1 MTTDQTIVFGLL
13 FGALVLFIIGK
24 WRYDIVA
31 ILALL
36 AATAAG
42 VVPADQSFLG
52 FGHPA
57 VVTVGA
63 ILVVS
68 RGLSNSG
75 LIDSIAKAMLR
86 IGDRHTLQVAALT
99 GLVIVCSAFMNN
111 TGALVILLPVAV
123 RMAGNHDRAPSYLLM
138 PLAFGSLLGGMLT
151 LIGTP
156 PNIIVAAFRA
166 ETGSAPFRMF
176 DFAPVGMGIA
186 IAGLLFIALVG
197 WRLIPRRR
205 GEASAEELFQIKEY
219 ITEVKIPENSPF
231 VGERLE
237 GMEKI
242 EDSEVAVLSLV
253 RGDAHVPAPSPYET
267 LRAGDV
273 VIVEADTESLKK
285 LLANAKME
293 LAEAKP
299 AAETELASEE
309 VSLMEAVVMP
319 NSPLEGNTAW
329 TVRLRW
335 RYGINLLGVARYGA
349 RVAQRIR
356 QIHLQIGDVLLL
368 QGRSEIL
375 QQALPV
381 LGCLPLAGRDLR
393 LGEPRRIILAVGIF
407 AAAVLFSALGG
418 FPVHITF
425 TAAAVAM
432 TLVRLVPLREF
443 YQSIDWPV
451 VVLLG
456 AMIPVGE
463 ALETTGGAELLVSGV
478 RPVAALLP
486 PASVLAIVLVGTICL
501 SSIINNAAAAVLMAP
516 IATSIAAGLKAS
528 ADPFLMAVAV
538 GASSA
543 FLTPIAHQSNALVM
557 GPGGY
562 HFGDYW
568 RLGLPLVILTVLVAV
583 PLIIWVWPLHP
594 TSH

>member
-1 MTTDQTIVFGLL
+1 MTTDQAIVFSLL
-13 FGALVLFIIGK
+13 FGTLVLFIIGK
-24 WRYDIVA
+24 WRYDVVA

-36 AATAAG
+36 VATIAG
-42 VVPADQSFLG
+42 VVPADQAFSG

-57 VVTVGA
+57 VVTVAA

-68 RGLSNSG
+68 RGLLNSG
-75 LIDSIAKAMLR
+75 LIDSIAKAMLK
-86 IGDRHTLQVAALT
+86 IGNRHTLQVAALT

-123 RMAGNHDRAPSYLLM
+123 RMAGNNDRAPSYLLM

-156 PNIIVAAFRA
+156 PNIIIAAFRA
-166 ETGSAPFRMF
+166 ETGSVPFRMF
-176 DFAPVGMGIA
+176 DFAPVGLGIA
-186 IAGLLFIALVG
+186 AVGLLFIALIG

-205 GEASAEELFQIKEY
+205 GEASTEELFQIKEY
-219 ITEVKIPENSPF
+219 ITEVKIPADSPF
-231 VGERLE
+231 VGKRLQ
-237 GMEKI
+237 GMEEI
-242 EDSEVAVLSLV
+242 EDSEIAVVSLV
-253 RGDAHVPAPSPYET
+253 RGDYHMPAPSPIET
-267 LRAGDV
+267 LQAGDV
-273 VIVEADTESLKK
+273 VIVEADTDSLKK
-285 LLANAKME
+285 LLANARVE

-299 AAETELASEE
+299 AAETELASTE
-309 VSLMEAVVMP
+309 VSVMEAVVMP

-335 RYGINLLGVARYGA
+335 RYGINLLGVARYGT
-349 RVAQRIR
+349 RLIQRIR
-356 QIHLQIGDVLLL
+356 QIQLQIGDVLLL
-368 QGRSEIL
+368 QGRSEVL
-375 QQALPV
+375 LQALPV
-381 LGCLPLAGRDLR
+381 LGCLPLRGRDLR
-393 LGEPRRIILAVGIF
+393 LGEPRRIIVAVGIF
-407 AAAVLFSALGG
+407 ATAVMATALGG
-418 FPVHITF
+418 FPVQITF
-425 TAAAVAM
+425 SGAAVAM
-432 TLVRLVPLREF
+432 TLVRLVPLREL

-451 VVLLG
+451 IVLLG

-478 RPVAALLP
+478 RPMAAYLP
-486 PASVLAIVLVGTICL
+486 PTSILAIVLIGTICL

-516 IATSIAAGLKAS
+516 IASSIATGLRAS

-583 PLIIWVWPLHP
+583 PLIIWVWPLEAAAH
-594 TSH
+594 

>member
-1 MTTDQTIVFGLL
+1 MTTDQTILFGLL
-13 FGALVLFIIGK
+13 FGALVLFILGK
-24 WRYDIVA
+24 WRYDVVA

-36 AATAAG
+36 AATVAG
-42 VVPADQSFLG
+42 VIPPENSFLG

-57 VVTVGA
+57 VVTVAA

-68 RGLSNSG
+68 RGLLNSG
-75 LIDSIAKAMLR
+75 LIDSIARAMLK
-86 IGDRHTLQVAALT
+86 IGERRTLQVAALT

-123 RMAGNHDRAPSYLLM
+123 RMASNHKRAPSYLLM

-166 ETGSAPFRMF
+166 ETGLAPFRMF
-176 DFAPVGMGIA
+176 DFAPVGLGIA
-186 IAGLLFIALVG
+186 AAGLLFIALFG
-197 WRLIPRRR
+197 WRLIPSRR
-205 GEASAEELFQIKEY
+205 GQASAEEIFHIKEY

-231 VGERLE
+231 VGKRLQ
-237 GMEKI
+237 GMEEV
-242 EDSEVAVLSLV
+242 EDSEVTVVSLV
-253 RGDAHVPAPSPYET
+253 RGDYHLPAPSPFET

-273 VIVEADTESLKK
+273 VIVEADTDSLKK
-285 LLANAKME
+285 LLANAGVE

-309 VSLMEAVVMP
+309 VSVMEAVVMP

-335 RYGINLLGVARYGA
+335 RYGINLLGVARYGE
-349 RVAQRIR
+349 RLAQRIR
-356 QIHLQIGDVLLL
+356 QIQLQIGDVLLL
-368 QGRSEIL
+368 QGRSEVLL
-375 QQALPV
+375 QAIPL

-393 LGEPRRIILAVGIF
+393 LGEPRRIIVAVGIF
-407 AAAVLFSALGG
+407 AAALMATALWG
-418 FPVHITF
+418 FPVQITF

-478 RPVAALLP
+478 RPIAAYLP
-486 PASVLAIVLVGTICL
+486 PTSVLIVVLIGTICL

-516 IATSIAAGLKAS
+516 IASSIATGLKAS

-568 RLGLPLVILTVLVAV
+568 RLGLPLVILVVLVAV
-583 PLIIWVWPLHP
+583 PLILWVWPLEVAP
-594 TSH
+594 R